1 MGTVIYIIG
10 LVCCIWCIWDL
21 FTNKHIATIW
31 KVLISIALLCCS
43 WIGLAVYYFLLRNMI
58 K

>member
-1 MGTVIYIIG
+1 MGTVLYILG

-31 KVLISIALLCCS
+31 KVLISIALLFCS
-43 WIGLAVYYFLLRNMI
+43 
-58 K
+58 